1 MNPSKRDKLFAQ
13 PMDRVS
19 EFTFDKSVAEVF
31 QDMAQR
37 SIPGYQAIIHH
48 TGELAARFI
57 QNGTN
62 CYDLGCSLGAS
73 TLSVR
78 ERVEGRNTTIFAV
91 DSSQAML
98 EKCAANLGSRP
109 STATIQLVNQDICEV
124 AISNASL
131 VIMNFTLQFIPLQQ
145 RTALLK
151 SIYTGLNPGG
161 CLIVSEKLHFESA
174 SLNQLLNA
182 LHHQFKRDQGYSDL
196 EISQKRDAIE
206 NVLVPETL
214 ETHITRLQS
223 CGFKT
228 VSPWFQCF
236 NFGSLVAIK

>member
-1 MNPSKRDKLFAQ
+1 MNHSKRDKLFAQ
-13 PMDRVS
+13 PMDRVF
-19 EFTFDKSVAEVF
+19 EFTFDQSVAEVF

-48 TGELAARFI
+48 TGELAARFA
-57 QNGTN
+57 QKDTH

-78 ERVEGRNTTIFAV
+78 ERVEGRNMTIFAV

-98 EKCAANLGSRP
+98 EKCATNLGSKP
-109 STATIQLVNQDICEV
+109 STTEIQLVNQDICEV
-124 AISNASL
+124 AINNASL
-131 VIMNFTLQFIPLQQ
+131 VIMNFTLQFIPLE
-145 RTALLK
+145 RRATLLK
-151 SIYTGLNPGG
+151 NIYRGLNPGG
-161 CLIVSEKLHFESA
+161 CLIVSEKLHFEPA
-174 SLNQLLNA
+174 SLNHLLNE
-182 LHHQFKRDQGYSDL
+182 LHHQFKREQGYSDL

-206 NVLVPETL
+206 NVLVPESL
-214 ETHITRLQS
+214 ETHISRLQS

>member
-1 MNPSKRDKLFAQ
+1 MDPSNRDNLFAQ
-13 PMDRVS
+13 PMDKVS
-19 EFTFDKSVAEVF
+19 QFTFDQGVAEVF

-48 TGELAARFI
+48 TGELAARFA
-57 QNGTN
+57 QKDTH

-78 ERVEGRNTTIFAV
+78 EHVEGRNLTIYAV
-91 DSSQAML
+91 DNSRAML
-98 EKCAANLGSRP
+98 DKCAANLASVP
-109 STATIQLVNQDICEV
+109 ATTTIELVHQDICDVE
-124 AISNASL
+124 INNASL
-131 VIMNFTLQFIPLQQ
+131 VIMNFTLQFIPLE
-145 RTALLK
+145 RRSALLK
-151 SIYTGLNPGG
+151 NIYRGLNAGG
-161 CLIVSEKLHFESA
+161 CLIVSEKLHFEPA
-174 SLNQLLNA
+174 SLNQLLNE
-182 LHHQFKRDQGYSDL
+182 LHHQFKRNQGYTDL

-214 ETHITRLQS
+214 ETHISRLQS

-228 VSPWFQCF
+228 ASPWFQCF

>member
-109 STATIQLVNQDICEV
+109 STTTIQLVNQDICEV

>member
-1 MNPSKRDKLFAQ
+1 MDSSNRDNLFAQ
-13 PMDRVS
+13 PMDVVS
-19 EFTFDKSVAEVF
+19 EFTFDQSVAEVF

-48 TGELAARFI
+48 TGELAARFV
-57 QNGTN
+57 QKDTN

-78 ERVEGRNTTIFAV
+78 QRIEGRDVALYAV
-91 DSSQAML
+91 DNSRAML
-98 EKCAANLGSRP
+98 KKCAANLASEP
-109 STATIQLVNQDICEV
+109 STTRIELVHEDICEV
-124 AISNASL
+124 EINNASL
-131 VIMNFTLQFIPLQQ
+131 VIMNFTLQFIPLEQ
-145 RTALLK
+145 RTALLSK
-151 SIYTGLNPGG
+151 IYAGLNPGG
-161 CLIVSEKLHFESA
+161 CLIASEKLHFEPA
-174 SLNQLLNA
+174 PLNHLLNE

-214 ETHITRLQS
+214 ETHISRLQS

-228 VSPWFQCF
+228 VSPWYQCF